1 MTGEIVT
8 ERRVQV
14 AELYGSLGPAV
25 YRRCLKLL
33 RDRDEA
39 RDATQDVFMKLMRD
53 MDRLQDRET
62 VMPWIYRVA
71 TNHCLNVIRS
81 RRRAGQ
87 SVSVDDARLELAPAA
102 ETGAMTYP
110 DRALAR
116 SVLAEFDEDTQAVAV
131 GVLVDGMEHEELAR
145 VLGVSRKTVQRRLE
159 RFLTR
164 ARELVS
170 RSTP

>member
-1 MTGEIVT
+1 MTEGRT
-8 ERRVQV
+8 QV
-14 AELYGSLGPAV
+14 AELYASLGPAV

-39 RDATQDVFMKLMRD
+39 RDATQDVFMKLVRD

-81 RRRAGQ
+81 RRRAGEN
-87 SVSVDDARLELAPAA
+87 VSVEEDVLDLAPADPS
-102 ETGAMTYP
+102 GATTYP

-116 SVLAEFDEDTQAVAV
+116 AVLAQFDEDTQAVAV

-145 VLGVSRKTVQRRLE
+145 VLGVSRKTIQRRLD

-170 RSTP
+170 RSTS

>member
-1 MTGEIVT
+1 VS
-8 ERRVQV
+8 ERRSQV
-14 AELYGSLGPAV
+14 AELYSSLGPAV

-33 RDRDEA
+33 RDSDAA
-39 RDATQDVFMKLMRD
+39 RDATQDVFVKLVKD

-71 TNHCLNVIRS
+71 TNHCLNVLRS
-81 RRRAGQ
+81 RRRAGPTAPL
-87 SVSVDDARLELAPAA
+87 DDALELAPAPA
-102 ETGAMTYP
+102 GGASYP

-116 SVLAEFDEDTQAVAV
+116 AVLAEFDEDTQAVAV

-145 VLGVSRKTVQRRLE
+145 VLGVSRKTVQRRLD

-164 ARELVS
+164 ARELVAG
-170 RSTP
+170 STP